1 MSTLELVIL
10 AEVLAQTVQALG
22 IVAILFAIRKHTRKE
37 KP

>member
-1 MSTLELVIL
+1 MTTIELVIL

-22 IVAILFAIRKHTRKE
+22 IVAILFHIRKHTRKN

>member
-1 MSTLELVIL
+1 MTTIELVIL

-22 IVAILFAIRKHTRKE
+22 IVAILFTIRKHIRKG